1 MNLDRWRR
9 IRELTEAAAAR
20 PAAERAAWL
29 ESLEPDAELR
39 ARVLAL
45 VDEAESDAGTAT
57 QRSTIDPAAIAAAID
72 ATVGSA
78 AWAGR
83 RIGPWRL
90 VEAIGRGGMGEV
102 WRAERVDGGFRQ
114 DAALKLMRRGV
125 GDAGYPARFEAE
137 RQILARLEHPN
148 IARLLDGGALE
159 DGQPWLALEFIRG
172 TDLIRHADARRLGVR
187 QRVELFLGVCAAV
200 AHAHRLL
207 VVHRDLKP
215 SNVMVTPEGTVKL
228 LDFGI
233 AKLLPGAEG
242 HFGTETAAAPLTPA
256 YAAPEQLK
264 REPIGTQTDVYAL
277 GLLLHELLTGVL
289 PHRRRG
295 SQSAEALVEILTR
308 EPAPASVAL
317 ERHVDDANERS
328 KIAGTRGT
336 DVPALRRAL
345 RGDLDAII
353 AKALR
358 TRPEDRYA
366 SVDALAEDLR
376 HHLER
381 RPVAARRGSW
391 RYRAGRFVARHRVA
405 VALAGLLVA
414 SLAGG
419 LASIVIQAREVAR
432 ERDRALLEGQRANAA
447 LAFQREIFR
456 RARPATHLGREPSAS
471 ELLDLGERLL
481 TDDERLDAG
490 VRATLLEELSG
501 SRWALGQ
508 YEAAHVLA
516 LKAQGMFAALGDHR
530 GELRLDIHL
539 ASLDNTLGRPASAR
553 ERIDRVLAAAPSGVL
568 PPPELYAAYF
578 QHGILLGNA
587 GDTDGADRAIST
599 AIELA
604 TRDDPLRRVRPGA
617 IAGIESIRAGF
628 LSGAGRA
635 GEALARLRETRDRL
649 AAAGSM
655 DEPARH
661 QLLHGEA
668 LALELLGRY
677 GEAAALVE
685 ERLGMSRR
693 IWGPTHEVVA
703 QDLRQLARLALRRHD
718 LDRAIELTD
727 EALPIAR
734 GVYGEDSAFEATL
747 LHTLALAR
755 LRGGHADTALELA
768 RRGVDIRRRTSG
780 EASLDAAAS
789 RAVVVMALEA
799 AGRLDEAATALSAL
813 RAAAGERWGRLPE
826 ATRARLDAFDLHH
839 GGIDAASRC
848 ADLAALRQSLADPTA
863 VAVVGLY
870 LAACRRD
877 LGDSAGARAVLSTI
891 ESGRL
896 AQLAGDPALA
906 RLRTVAEG
914 RRAGATPTMR
924 EARPPRR

>member
-1 MNLDRWRR
+1 MNHERWRR
-9 IRELTEAAAAR
+9 IRELSEAAAAR

-29 ESLEPDAELR
+29 ESVEPDAELR
-39 ARVLAL
+39 ARALAL
-45 VDEAESDAGTAT
+45 VEEAEFDAGSVKHPSALD
-57 QRSTIDPAAIAAAID
+57 SDAIAAAID

-90 VEAIGRGGMGEV
+90 VESVGRGGMGEV

-125 GDAGYPARFEAE
+125 GDPGYLARFEAE

-159 DGQPWLALEFIRG
+159 DDQPWLALEFVRG
-172 TDLIRHADARRLGVR
+172 TDLIRHADAQRLGVR

-215 SNVMVTPEGTVKL
+215 SNVMVTADGTVKL

-308 EPAPASVAL
+308 EPPPASAAL
-317 ERHVDDANERS
+317 ERHVDDAHERAT
-328 KIAGTRGT
+328 ITQTRNT
-336 DVPALRRAL
+336 DLPALKRAL

-376 HHLER
+376 RHLER

-419 LASIVIQAREVAR
+419 LASIVIQSREVAR

-456 RARPATHLGREPSAS
+456 RARPARHLGQEPSAS
-471 ELLDLGERLL
+471 ELLDIGERQL
-481 TDDERLDAG
+481 TDDESLDAG
-490 VRATLLEELSG
+490 VRADLLEELSR

-508 YEAAHVLA
+508 YEAAHALA
-516 LKAQGMFAALGDHR
+516 LKAQGLFAALGDRR

-539 ASLDNTLGRPASAR
+539 ASLDNTLARPAAAR
-553 ERIDRVLAAAPSGVL
+553 ERIDRVLAAALSGIL
-568 PPPELYAAYF
+568 PPAELYPAWF
-578 QHGILLGNA
+578 QHGILLGND
-587 GDTDGADRAIST
+587 GDTDGADQAMTT

-604 TRDDPLRRVRPGA
+604 ARNDPLRRVRPGA
-617 IAGIESIRAGF
+617 IAGIETVRAGL
-628 LSGAGRA
+628 LSQAGRA
-635 GEALARLRETRDRL
+635 AEALDKLVRTRERL
-649 AAAGSM
+649 AAAGAL

-668 LALELLGRY
+668 LALEMLGRY
-677 GEAAALVE
+677 DQAVTLIE
-685 ERLGMSRR
+685 ERLAMSRR
-693 IWGPTHEVVA
+693 IWGPTHVMVA
-703 QDLRQLARLALRRHD
+703 EDLRQLARLGLRRHD
-718 LDRAIELTD
+718 LKRAIALTD

-734 GVYGEDSAFEATL
+734 GVYGEDSVFEATL
-747 LHTLALAR
+747 LHTRALAW
-755 LRGGHADTALELA
+755 LRGGDAETALVEA
-768 RRGVDIRRRTSG
+768 RRGVDIRRRTTG
-780 EASLDAAAS
+780 EDSLDALPT
-789 RAVVVMALEA
+789 RAVIVMALEA
-799 AGRLDEAATALSAL
+799 AGSVGEALAEFAAI

-826 ATRARLDAFDLHH
+826 ATRARLEAIDLQH
-839 GGIDAASRC
+839 GGADPGTRC
-848 ADLAALRQSLADPTA
+848 NTLATLRETFADPTA

-877 LGDSAGARAVLSTI
+877 LDDPAGAREVLATI
-891 ESGRL
+891 ETDRL
-896 AQLAGDPALA
+896 EQLIGDPALA
-906 RLRTVAEG
+906 RLWVAAEG
-914 RRAGATPTMR
+914 
-924 EARPPRR
+924 

>member
-9 IRELTEAAAAR
+9 IRELSEAAAAR

-29 ESLEPDAELR
+29 ESVEPDAELR
-39 ARVLAL
+39 ARALAL
-45 VDEAESDAGTAT
+45 VDGSEANAT
-57 QRSTIDPAAIAAAID
+57 SQAPAIDPDAIAAAID

-90 VEAIGRGGMGEV
+90 VEVIGRGGMGEV

-125 GDAGYPARFEAE
+125 GDAAYLARFGAE

-159 DGQPWLALEFIRG
+159 DGQPWLALEFIDG
-172 TDLIRHADARRLGVR
+172 TDLIRHADARRLTLR
-187 QRVELFLGVCAAV
+187 QRIEAFLGVCAAV

-215 SNVMVTPEGTVKL
+215 SNVMVTADGTVKL

-308 EPAPASVAL
+308 EPPPASVAL
-317 ERHVDDANERS
+317 ERLVDDADERT
-328 KIAGTRGT
+328 KIAGTRDT
-336 DVPALRRAL
+336 DVPTLRRAL

-358 TRPEDRYA
+358 TRPADRYA

-376 HHLER
+376 NHLGS
-381 RPVAARRGSW
+381 RPVGARRGSW
-391 RYRAGRFVARHRVA
+391 RYRAGRFAQRHRLA

-414 SLAGG
+414 SLVGG
-419 LASIVIQAREVAR
+419 LASIVIQSREVAR

-456 RARPATHLGREPSAS
+456 RARPATHLGQEPSAS

-481 TDDERLDAG
+481 TDDESLDAG
-490 VRATLLEELSG
+490 VRAALLEELSR
-501 SRWALGQ
+501 SRLALGQ
-508 YEAAHVLA
+508 NEAAHALA
-516 LKAQGMFAALGDHR
+516 SRAKAMFETLGDRR
-530 GELRLDIHL
+530 GVLRLDIHL
-539 ASLDNTLGRPASAR
+539 ASLDNTLDRPEVAR
-553 ERIDRVLAAAPSGVL
+553 ERIDRVLAAASSGLL
-568 PPPELYAAYF
+568 PPAELFPAYF
-578 QHGILLGNA
+578 QHGMLLGNA
-587 GDTDGADRAIST
+587 GDIDGADRALAT
-599 AIELA
+599 AIEL
-604 TRDDPLRRVRPGA
+604 TRQLPPGGRVGPSA
-617 IAGIESIRAGF
+617 AAGIESVRAG
-628 LSGAGRA
+628 LLANAGRA
-635 GEALARLRETRDRL
+635 EEALSKLRSTRDRL
-649 AAAGSM
+649 AAGGWLN
-655 DEPARH
+655 EPARH

-668 LALELLGRY
+668 LALEVLGRY
-677 GEAAALVE
+677 AEAESLIE
-685 ERLGMSRR
+685 ERLKMSRR
-693 IWGPTHEVVA
+693 IWGPTHVMVA
-703 QDLRQLARLALRRHD
+703 QDLNQLARLALRQHEPA
-718 LDRAIELTD
+718 RAVIHAQA
-727 EALPIAR
+727 ALPIASEA
-734 GVYGEDSAFEATL
+734 YGEDGSYVGAL
-747 LHTLALAR
+747 LYTLALAQ
-755 LRGGHADTALELA
+755 LRAGDPDAALVAA
-768 RRGVDIRRRTSG
+768 RRSVEIRRQVSG
-780 EASLDAAAS
+780 EGTLDTVVS

-799 AGRLDEAATALSAL
+799 AERSADALIELDAMQ
-813 RAAAGERWGRLPE
+813 AAAGDRWGDLIEP
-826 ATRARLDAFDLHH
+826 TRARLEALRHHH
-839 GGIDAASRC
+839 GK
-848 ADLAALRQSLADPTA
+848 ADPATRCHALATLRESVADSTA

-870 LAACRRD
+870 LAACRSD
-877 LGDSAGARAVLSTI
+877 LGDSAGAREVLSTI
-891 ESGRL
+891 EPERL
-896 AQLAGDPALA
+896 GQLTGDPALA
-906 RLRTVAEG
+906 RLRTTAEG
-914 RRAGATPTMR
+914 RSAAATPSVLEVPSTGR
-924 EARPPRR
+924 